1 MYPGLLHTH
10 TLLRYFILLAL
21 IAVVIIAL
29 QKWLGK
35 KPYTN
40 ADNKVSLYLFIFTH
54 LQLVVGLVLYF
65 VSPNVKFNE
74 FTMKDSTL
82 RYWSVEHIFLMLVA
96 ITLITVARIGT
107 RKIADDA
114 LKHKRMFIFNG
125 VALLLILV
133 SIYMSGRGILHKSI
147 F

>member
-21 IAVVIIAL
+21 IAVIVISL
-29 QKWLGK
+29 SKWLGK

-40 ADNKVSLYLFIFTH
+40 FDNKLSLYLLIFTH
-54 LQLVVGLVLYF
+54 LQLVVGLILYF

-74 FTMKDSTL
+74 YTMKDSTL

-96 ITLITVARIGT
+96 ITLITVARIGVK
-107 RKIADDA
+107 KISVDT
-114 LKHKRMFIFNG
+114 LKHKRLFIFNG

-133 SIYMSGRGILHKSI
+133 SIYMSGRGILHKNL

>member
-21 IAVVIIAL
+21 VAVLVISL

-40 ADNKVSLYLFIFTH
+40 FDNKLSLYLFIFTH
-54 LQLVVGLVLYF
+54 LQLVVGLILYA

-96 ITLITVARIGT
+96 ITLITVARIGI
-107 RKIADDA
+107 RKISDDT
-114 LKHKRMFIFNG
+114 LKHKRLFIFNG

-133 SIYMSGRGILHKSI
+133 SIYMSGRGIIHKDL

>member
-10 TLLRYFILLAL
+10 TLLRYFILLVL
-21 IAVVIIAL
+21 ITVIVISL
-29 QKWLGK
+29 NKWLGK

-40 ADNKVSLYLFIFTH
+40 LDNKLSLYLLIFTH
-54 LQLVVGLVLYF
+54 LQLVAGLILYF

-74 FTMKDSTL
+74 YTMKDSTL

-96 ITLITVARIGT
+96 ITLITIARLGT
-107 RKIADDA
+107 KKISLDS
-114 LKHKRMFIFNG
+114 LKHKRMFILNAAAF
-125 VALLLILV
+125 LLIV
-133 SIYMSGRGILHKSI
+133 ISIYMSGRGILHKNL

>member
-21 IAVVIIAL
+21 IAVIVISL
-29 QKWLGK
+29 NKWLGK

-40 ADNKVSLYLFIFTH
+40 FDNKLSLYLLIFTH
-54 LQLVVGLVLYF
+54 LQLVVGLILYF

-74 FTMKDSTL
+74 YTMKDSTL

-96 ITLITVARIGT
+96 ITLITVARIGVK
-107 RKIADDA
+107 KISVDT
-114 LKHKRMFIFNG
+114 LKHKRLFIFNG

-133 SIYMSGRGILHKSI
+133 SIYMSGRGILHKNL

>member
-21 IAVVIIAL
+21 VAVVVVSL
-29 QKWLGK
+29 YKWLSK

-40 ADNKVSLYLFIFTH
+40 LDNKLTLYLFIFTH
-54 LQLVVGLVLYF
+54 LQLVVGLILYF

-74 FTMKDSTL
+74 FTMKDSSL
-82 RYWSVEHIFLMLVA
+82 RYWTVEHIFLMLVA
-96 ITLITVARIGT
+96 IALITLARTGA
-107 RKIADDA
+107 RKIESGT
-114 LKHKRMFIFNG
+114 LRHRRLFIYNA
-125 VALLLILV
+125 VALLLIVV
-133 SIYMSGRGILHKSI
+133 SIAMSGRGIIHKSL